1 MALGH
6 GLPKPHDGN
15 PAIAPSGGRES
26 SRGSGIL
33 PRIIPNSGPRQ
44 LRHLAAG
51 RVDPP
56 TPQAGSFPAR
66 PRVGSRIDP
75 KGSRPPWW
83 ASHFL
88 AGKPS
93 SAAVLALGPG
103 GRAWPCPW
111 TGCRSRPFHFG
122 QEARMAIGEW
132 RREHRGISV
141 SSLWEPPA
149 TPSRCAG
156 WRRGRSRG
164 NQRRRPACR
173 EGTGPT
179 WGPRRR
185 QGSGTGSRWA
195 SGQGSSFA

>member
-1 MALGH
+1 MGYPSPTMEIPPSRRLGAAS
-6 GLPKPHDGN
+6 PH
-15 PAIAPSGGRES
+15 
-26 SRGSGIL
+26 
-33 PRIIPNSGPRQ
+33 
-44 LRHLAAG
+44 AAAASC
-51 RVDPP
+51 R
-56 TPQAGSFPAR
+56 GSFPILGRDSSATLPPVEWTR
-66 PRVGSRIDP
+66 PRPKPAHSQLAPRVGSRIDP

-103 GRAWPCPW
+103 GRAWPCRW

-122 QEARMAIGEW
+122 EEARMAIGEW

-173 EGTGPT
+173 EDTGPT